1 MKSGFVSP
9 VYLHNLLQQGGG
21 KHPIVLEVSWNERAS
36 KYDKGH
42 IPGAIYVN
50 TDEVEYDLFKARV
63 STNAKDLRRS
73 TTEVQ
78 DLAKGLTKEDTL
90 PQNWWNIYPDR
101 YLLPALAHIGV
112 DVNSSVVVYGDDP
125 NAASRLAWVMLYA
138 GVRKVQVL
146 DGGLQAW
153 KRAGFEVSIVPVV
166 RKSVKCF
173 GTEKPRRSEYR
184 VDLPGVRAEIGF
196 NRADFVLADIRTKGE
211 YAGRTTPYD
220 YINTKGR
227 IKGAHWGRA
236 GTCRTTMESYLNE
249 MGRSRRWKRL
259 KQCGSKVASH
269 ETSAL
274 CFTVV
279 RVGDQ
284 ASRSSLLTSWAGNV
298 SATSMAVGTIGVLD
312 LRRQRIHV
320 ILAMRDSCTLL
331 HRFVIPIQSRWN
343 KIRTKLNFERISQI
357 RHPNISKEMDR

>member
-249 MGRSRRWKRL
+249 NGTFKKMEEVETMWFKSGITRDKRVVFY
-259 KQCGSKVASH
+259 CG
-269 ETSAL
+269 TSW
-274 CFTVV
+274 
-279 RVGDQ
+279 
-284 ASRSSLLTSWAGNV
+284 RSSLAFFFAYVMGW
-298 SATSMAVGTIGVLD
+298 
-312 LRRQRIHV
+312 
-320 ILAMRDSCTLL
+320 
-331 HRFVIPIQSRWN
+331 
-343 KIRTKLNFERISQI
+343 ERISNFDGGWYDWSLGPEAAKNPCDFGDE
-357 RHPNISKEMDR
+357 R